1 MYEHRWINGQPIH
14 LPVGKVVC
22 VGRNYPAHTQE
33 LGNPSLDEPLLF
45 MKPSTSISHLRQP
58 IALPSGRGPVHYE
71 TEIAILIGSTLKQVS
86 EQQAVDSIAGIGLG
100 LDLTLRELQNS
111 LKKQGHPWEKA
122 KAFDDSCPLSE
133 FVMPAIDEDW
143 HSIPLRLTIDDN
155 VRQDGHS
162 EQMLYSIPA
171 LLCYISRH
179 FTLLPG
185 DVVLTGTPEG
195 VGELTPSAR
204 LKLEIPGR
212 LTVSTEVEQGNI
224 SGFMHSP
231 P

>member
-22 VGRNYPAHTQE
+22 VGRNYSAHAQE
-33 LGNPSLDEPLLF
+33 LGNPVLDEPLLF
-45 MKPSTSISHLRQP
+45 MKPSTSITHLRQP
-58 IALPSGRGPVHYE
+58 VMLPTGRGVVHYE
-71 TEIAILIGSTLKQVS
+71 TEIAILIGATLKQVS
-86 EQQAVDSIAGIGLG
+86 EQQAVDGIAGIGLG
-100 LDLTLRELQNS
+100 LDLTLRELQDA

-122 KAFDDSCPLSE
+122 KAFDGSCPLSE

-143 HSIPLRLTIDDN
+143 YSIPLRMTIDGV
-155 VRQDGHS
+155 VRQES
-162 EQMLYSIPA
+162 NSQQMLYSIPT

-195 VGELTPSAR
+195 VGELLPAAQ

-212 LTVSTEVEQGNI
+212 LTVSTEVEHQ
-224 SGFMHSP
+224 
-231 P
+231 